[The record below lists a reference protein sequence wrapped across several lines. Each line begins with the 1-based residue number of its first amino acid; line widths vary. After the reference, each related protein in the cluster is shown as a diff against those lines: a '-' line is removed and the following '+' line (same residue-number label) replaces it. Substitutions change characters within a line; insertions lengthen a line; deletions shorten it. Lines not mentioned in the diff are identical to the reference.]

1 MKKLLS
7 IITLL
12 TVLVGSVFAAE
23 REIKVSYKG
32 NNQYMTYAKVSNY
45 DADFLATQKFDT
57 ETMTN
62 YFVTLYFADSKR
74 WGGHTYVIV
83 ECRSVG
89 KNAEYFWIITT
100 KTNIVSW
107 QSKFKK
113 DFDKNWQEVRSLAI
127 QPYDDKTVIAHMF
140 HKER

>member
-1 MKKLLS
+1 MKRF
-7 IITLL
+7 ITTITLL
-12 TVLVGSVFAAE
+12 IALVGSAFAAK
-23 REIKVSYKG
+23 REIRVSYKG

-45 DADFLATQKFDT
+45 NTDYLAFGKFD
-57 ETMTN
+57 EEIMTN
-62 YFVTLYFADSKR
+62 YFVTFRLTNPKD
-74 WGGHTYVIV
+74 WGHEYVLV
-83 ECRSVG
+83 ECKSVG
-89 KNAEYFWIITT
+89 KDVESFYIVST

-127 QPYDDKTVIAHMF
+127 QPYGDKTVIAHMF

>member
-1 MKKLLS
+1 MKKF
-7 IITLL
+7 IITITLL
-12 TVLVGSVFAAE
+12 IALAGSAFSAE
-23 REIKVSYKG
+23 RKIKVSYKG

-45 DADFLATQKFDT
+45 DTDYLATEKFDT

-62 YFVTLYFADSKR
+62 YFVTLRFTNPKDWSKQ
-74 WGGHTYVIV
+74 YVIV
-83 ECRSVG
+83 ECKSVG
-89 KNAEYFWIITT
+89 KDAEYFWIITT

-127 QPYDDKTVIAHMF
+127 QPYGDKTVIAHMF
-140 HKER
+140 HKGK